1 MQLQDQFRRCL
12 TSIEEIPDEYREAST
27 SGCGLWD
34 DVSGGWLPT
43 NGVLRAPKEELE
55 YVHAWR
61 DAGASAKHCCVTCP
75 GEGKMFHLLCM
86 WNRISRKA
94 VLQRRM
100 GQRPE
105 GGMRSRAKHIN
116 EDGNWTEEDDEI
128 LQTCVPWHRCQ
139 CEEPPFLPLPYLSP
153 SPLPNPL
160 PQGLHDASSEAAWC
174 HEDRE
179 IVCISSGGMVRIVL
193 GLLDQTT

>member
-1 MQLQDQFRRCL
+1 MTGTDTNVNQKQKHTLRLCIHPKWLQQCFDRSERNFEKTVGSARWMQLQDQFRRCL

-55 YVHAWR
+55 YMHAWR
-61 DAGASAKHCCVTCP
+61 DAGASAKHCCVTCQ

-105 GGMRSRAKHIN
+105 GGMRSRANTSTKRKTARYCN
-116 EDGNWTEEDDEI
+116 
-128 LQTCVPWHRCQ
+128 
-139 CEEPPFLPLPYLSP
+139 
-153 SPLPNPL
+153 
-160 PQGLHDASSEAAWC
+160 
-174 HEDRE
+174 
-179 IVCISSGGMVRIVL
+179 
-193 GLLDQTT
+193 